1 MYVRTLVKQFG
12 FFFLLFFSHKVRSI
26 LFFSWQYH
34 SFSIGSIFINTSLAF
49 LFSHCLSVRAKSG
62 LPNPSLTMDFFFR
75 HERKRRKKMIFQLK
89 HSISRQPQVD
99 FADFSDNHYVFSK
112 AWEIYKV
119 DLKILKLFI
128 MKKK

>member
-1 MYVRTLVKQFG
+1 
-12 FFFLLFFSHKVRSI
+12 
-26 LFFSWQYH
+26 
-34 SFSIGSIFINTSLAF
+34 
-49 LFSHCLSVRAKSG
+49 
-62 LPNPSLTMDFFFR
+62 
-75 HERKRRKKMIFQLK
+75 MIFQLK

-119 DLKILKLFI
+119 DLKILTLFI